1 MKPAIRKIGVEE
13 RPTTAVV
20 IIPGPSH
27 GWILRLSARMLGGA
41 IAAARRLV
49 QVSPTFI
56 LSVVLVALVIVD
68 LRLPHYLHSLSNSRQ
83 EICRANM
90 QILAEAEQAY
100 RRHTGRY
107 TRNLHALLKYAD
119 LLAVPICPNR
129 GNYRVVL
136 GPARTRDGKRVPAGK
151 FAIED
156 CGADGH
162 GSFVP

>member
-1 MKPAIRKIGVEE
+1 MRPAIRKIEAQE
-13 RPTTAVV
+13 KPAAALV
-20 IIPGPSH
+20 IIPGPPRRR
-27 GWILRLSARMLGGA
+27 ILHLPARMLGWV
-41 IAAARRLV
+41 IAVARRLV

-56 LSVVLVALVIVD
+56 LSVALVALVVVD

-100 RRHTGRY
+100 RQHRGRY

-119 LLAVPICPNR
+119 LLAVPICPDG
-129 GNYRVVL
+129 GNYRVLL
-136 GPARTRDGKRVPAGK
+136 GPARTRDGRQVPTGK

-156 CGADGH
+156 SGVGGH